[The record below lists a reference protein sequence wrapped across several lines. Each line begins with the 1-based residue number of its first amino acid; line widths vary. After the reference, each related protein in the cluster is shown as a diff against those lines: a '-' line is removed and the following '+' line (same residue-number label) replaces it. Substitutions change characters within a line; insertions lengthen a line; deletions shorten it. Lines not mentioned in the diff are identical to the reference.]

1 MPRNKNRPAVVY
13 PTGDPEWKNY
23 MKMSFFAGAEM
34 YDVHCVQYIAK
45 KLAWPMAPAG
55 PDRSKLSKGALK
67 SLQDAEALFV
77 SKLSEASDDP
87 STPTIEDLL
96 KPELRADYVKN
107 LEMDTFGNV
116 GGFSLYV
123 KAPGER
129 FEVKHYQRQG
139 KQLDELVV
147 KHYADESFK
156 PLIYFHLPETA
167 GKVLAAEI
175 SKWPGCYAKRVFLS
189 DEEKLKHG
197 FKCKAPVAFTHVAIS
212 KEGGKAFKSG
222 EVMEPTKAQLA
233 CKRFYDERCAAGT
246 PGFRIAFR
254 IPDGIVHKPFNIEEY
269 LRERG
274 GGYED
279 DFADFPDLADEDTSS
294 SGDEPE
300 NENPEAVPSKKP
312 KLEKAARTR
321 NEGRVDTE

>member
-1 MPRNKNRPAVVY
+1 
-13 PTGDPEWKNY
+13 
-23 MKMSFFAGAEM
+23 
-34 YDVHCVQYIAK
+34 
-45 KLAWPMAPAG
+45 MAPAG

-107 LEMDTFGNV
+107 LEMDSFGNV

-139 KQLDELVV
+139 KQLDEPVV

-156 PLIYFHLPETA
+156 PLIDFHLPETA

-254 IPDGIVHKPFNIEEY
+254 IPDGIVHKPFNIEE
-269 LRERG
+269 RG
-274 GGYED
+274 VG
-279 DFADFPDLADEDTSS
+279 ATRTTSRTSPTWRTRTPLLPATSPRTRTRRPSRARNRS
-294 SGDEPE
+294 SRRQRGHGM
-300 NENPEAVPSKKP
+300 
-312 KLEKAARTR
+312 KAGWTR
-321 NEGRVDTE
+321 NEEEAAARGGRHDERTNEQYVRAHEE